1 MSNKS
6 KALIKGILPFF
17 LFNLTL
23 SNNFS
28 LSQDKDQKISID
40 TKIGLEYIRLNNEE
54 GIIYKERNYSAI
66 KSNLYIDKN
75 TLNSEYP
82 STKLELTAL
91 LDLQNT
97 KVGIFNAFILAKRL
111 KIRDSPIIIKDDF
124 VKNFRKISR
133 DYENE
138 DDYTKEHTEDLVSL
152 LDEGLL
158 NSYEPGCK
166 LVIENSDK
174 LLIISS
180 YNLEGDLIE
189 NSKKKFNDRRVNSYL
204 IWIQKRMNEDFEEI
218 QDETKDG
225 RETHLAYIKKSLET
239 VTANK

>member
-28 LSQDKDQKISID
+28 LSQDKDQKISINNK
-40 TKIGLEYIRLNNEE
+40 TNSEYIKLNNED
-54 GIIYKERNYSAI
+54 GIIYKERDYSAI
-66 KSNLYIDKN
+66 KADLYIDKN
-75 TLNSEYP
+75 TLNSKYP
-82 STKLELTAL
+82 STRLELTAL

-239 VTANK
+239 ITANK

>member
-1 MSNKS
+1 MSIIS
-6 KALIKGILPFF
+6 KALIRGILPFF
-17 LFNLTL
+17 LFNLA
-23 SNNFS
+23 SYNNFS

-40 TKIGLEYIRLNNEE
+40 NKTNSEYIKLNNED
-54 GIIYKERNYSAI
+54 GIIYKERDYSAI
-66 KSNLYIDKN
+66 KADLYIDKN
-75 TLNSEYP
+75 TLNSKYP
-82 STKLELTAL
+82 STRLELTAL

-174 LLIISS
+174 LLIIFS
-180 YNLEGDLIE
+180 YNLEGNLIE
-189 NSKKKFNDRRVNSYL
+189 NSKKIFEDKRINAYQT
-204 IWIQKRMNEDFEEI
+204 WINNRMKEDFEEI

-225 RETHLAYIKKSLET
+225 RETHLTYIKKSLET
-239 VTANK
+239 ITANK

>member
-1 MSNKS
+1 MSIIS
-6 KALIKGILPFF
+6 KALIRGILPFF
-17 LFNLTL
+17 LFNLA
-23 SNNFS
+23 SYNNFS

-40 TKIGLEYIRLNNEE
+40 NKTNSEYIKLNNED
-54 GIIYKERNYSAI
+54 GIIYKERDYSAI
-66 KSNLYIDKN
+66 KADLYIDKN
-75 TLNSEYP
+75 TLNSKYP
-82 STKLELTAL
+82 STRLELTAL

-111 KIRDSPIIIKDDF
+111 KIRDSPIIVKEDF
-124 VKNFRKISR
+124 IRNFREISG
-133 DYENE
+133 DYENKENYPKEFTDDLISLLE
-138 DDYTKEHTEDLVSL
+138 DSL
-152 LDEGLL
+152 LD
-158 NSYEPGCK
+158 SYEPGCK